1 METKKH
7 VFFFTIFVQIFE
19 IIKESEHKMTFL

>member
-7 VFFFTIFVQIFE
+7 VFFTIFVQIFE